1 MGTIVDTSKGDNM
14 PLDTK
19 RLPVPEESFSP
30 LSISK
35 SKDVKDNKTLIDK
48 GGDRCDGRRPEQIR
62 PMFVKTGVV
71 SQAKGSS
78 YVEMSNTKIICA
90 VYGPR
95 EVTRREDFS
104 MQGQL
109 NCELKFATFSSCRK
123 RRGHQADAE
132 ERDMSDVL
140 LQTMEPAVML
150 EKFPKARMDV
160 FVTVLQ
166 EDGSALAGAICA
178 ASAALADAAID
189 MYDLVAGCS
198 LRQSGSLSLLDPCY
212 QEEYQPKNSCKDED
226 DGGMTVGLMPSLNQ
240 VTAFVQRGHMNIS
253 TVSSGFN
260 SCMEGCQRIYP
271 VIQDALTRAVKS
283 QQKTSLKQ

>member
-1 MGTIVDTSKGDNM
+1 M

-19 RLPVPEESFSP
+19 RLPVPDESFTP
-30 LSISK
+30 LTISK
-35 SKDVKDNKTLIDK
+35 TKDVRERALLS
-48 GGDRCDGRRPEQIR
+48 GAGERCDGRRPEQIR
-62 PMFVKTGVV
+62 PMFLKTGVV

-78 YVEMSNTKIICA
+78 YVEMSDTKIICA

-109 NCELKFATFSSCRK
+109 NCEIKFATFSSSKK
-123 RRGHQADAE
+123 RRGHQSDAE
-132 ERDMSDVL
+132 ERDLSLIL

-166 EDGSALAGAICA
+166 DDGSTLAGAICA

-198 LRQSGSLSLLDPCY
+198 LRQSGAISLLDPCLK
-212 QEEYQPKNSCKDED
+212 EEYQSKNSPSGED
-226 DGGMTVGLMPSLNQ
+226 HGGMTVGLMPSLNQ
-240 VTAFVQRGHMNIS
+240 VAAFEQKGHMSI
-253 TVSSGFN
+253 TTLQSGFN
-260 SCMEGCQRIYP
+260 TCMEGCQRIYP

-283 QQKTSLKQ
+283 QQKSTLKT